1 MGGSGPPLDN
11 AKEERPVNPKE
22 MLSLK
27 EASLYLSMDEAALQ
41 ALASERRIPS
51 MELDGQWVFSKK
63 SIDKWRTQTQS
74 ARR

>member
-1 MGGSGPPLDN
+1 
-11 AKEERPVNPKE
+11 VNPKE

-27 EASLYLSMDEAALQ
+27 EASLYLAMDEAALQ